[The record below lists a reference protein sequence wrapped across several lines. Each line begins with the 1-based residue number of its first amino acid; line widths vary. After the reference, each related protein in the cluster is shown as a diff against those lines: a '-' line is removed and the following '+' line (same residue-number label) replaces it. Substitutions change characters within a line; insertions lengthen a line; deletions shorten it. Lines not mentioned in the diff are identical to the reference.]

1 MTTAT
6 TTPNPS
12 VTPAAPAAAQPAKA
26 VKSTKPATAPQAPKA
41 SKAVRPTKKAVAEKA
56 QTSKPAAA
64 TKPAKAAAA
73 VKTGKATETK
83 GKKPKL
89 VRDSF
94 TIPKDE
100 YAVLDTL
107 KDRATA
113 LAHPVKKSELL
124 RAGLKVLAGLSDSA
138 LRSALQAVPSIKTGR
153 PKADTAEAAPSVTAK
168 ATTKTNGKAGRK

>member
-6 TTPNPS
+6 TTPSPL
-12 VTPAAPAAAQPAKA
+12 VTPAAEPVKAA
-26 VKSTKPATAPQAPKA
+26 KPSKPVTAPKAPKAPKA
-41 SKAVRPTKKAVAEKA
+41 SKAAKPAKKAAAEKA
-56 QTSKPAAA
+56 PASKPATA
-64 TKPAKAAAA
+64 TKPAKAVAA
-73 VKTGKATETK
+73 VKPTKATEPK

-124 RAGLKVLAGLSDSA
+124 RAGLHALAAMDDTA
-138 LRSALQAVPSIKTGR
+138 LLAALGRLEPVKTGR
-153 PKADTAEAAPSVTAK
+153 PKKGHGT
-168 ATTKTNGKAGRK
+168 GL

>member
-1 MTTAT
+1 MTTAA
-6 TTPNPS
+6 TTPSPII
-12 VTPAAPAAAQPAKA
+12 TPAAAPVKAAKPTKPVTAPKAAKPAKKAAAEKAPA
-26 VKSTKPATAPQAPKA
+26 SKPAT
-41 SKAVRPTKKAVAEKA
+41 
-56 QTSKPAAA
+56 A

-73 VKTGKATETK
+73 VKPTKATEPK

-153 PKADTAEAAPSVTAK
+153 PKADAAEPAPTTPAK
-168 ATTKTNGKAGRK
+168 PATKASGKAGRK

>member
-6 TTPNPS
+6 TTPSPV
-12 VTPAAPAAAQPAKA
+12 VTPAAPAAQPAKA
-26 VKSTKPATAPQAPKA
+26 AKPTKPETAPKAPKA
-41 SKAVRPTKKAVAEKA
+41 SKAAKPAKKAVAEKA
-56 QTSKPAAA
+56 PASKPATA
-64 TKPAKAAAA
+64 TKAASA
-73 VKTGKATETK
+73 VKPTKATEPK

>member
-6 TTPNPS
+6 TTPSPII
-12 VTPAAPAAAQPAKA
+12 TPAAEPVKAAKP
-26 VKSTKPATAPQAPKA
+26 TKPVTAPKAPKA
-41 SKAVRPTKKAVAEKA
+41 SKAAKPAKKAAAEKA
-56 QTSKPAAA
+56 PASKPV
-64 TKPAKAAAA
+64 KAAAA
-73 VKTGKATETK
+73 VKPSKATEPK

-100 YAVLDTL
+100 YTVLDTL

-153 PKADTAEAAPSVTAK
+153 PKADAAEPAPTSPAK
-168 ATTKTNGKAGRK
+168 PATKASGKAGRK

>member
-1 MTTAT
+1 MTAAT
-6 TTPNPS
+6 TTPSPV
-12 VTPAAPAAAQPAKA
+12 VTPAAPAAQPAKA
-26 VKSTKPATAPQAPKA
+26 AKPTKPETAPKAPKA
-41 SKAVRPTKKAVAEKA
+41 SKAAKPAKKAVAEKA
-56 QTSKPAAA
+56 PASKPATA
-64 TKPAKAAAA
+64 TKAASV
-73 VKTGKATETK
+73 VKPTKATEPK

-153 PKADTAEAAPSVTAK
+153 PKADTAEAALSVTAK

>member
-6 TTPNPS
+6 TTPSPII
-12 VTPAAPAAAQPAKA
+12 TPAAEPVKAAKP
-26 VKSTKPATAPQAPKA
+26 TKPVTAPKA
-41 SKAVRPTKKAVAEKA
+41 AKPAKKAAAEKA
-56 QTSKPAAA
+56 PASKPAIA
-64 TKPAKAAAA
+64 TKPAKAVAA
-73 VKTGKATETK
+73 VKPTKATEPK

-100 YAVLDTL
+100 YTVLDTL

-153 PKADTAEAAPSVTAK
+153 PKADAAEPAPTTPAK
-168 ATTKTNGKAGRK
+168 PATKASGKAGRK

>member
-6 TTPNPS
+6 TTPSPS
-12 VTPAAPAAAQPAKA
+12 PIITPAAEPVKAA
-26 VKSTKPATAPQAPKA
+26 KPTNPVTAPKAPKA
-41 SKAVRPTKKAVAEKA
+41 SKAAKPVKKAVAEK
-56 QTSKPAAA
+56 TPAS
-64 TKPAKAAAA
+64 KPAKAAAA
-73 VKTGKATETK
+73 VKPSKATEPK

-100 YAVLDTL
+100 YTVLDTL

-138 LRSALQAVPSIKTGR
+138 LRSALEAVPSIKTGR
-153 PKADTAEAAPSVTAK
+153 PKADAAEPAPTTPAK
-168 ATTKTNGKAGRK
+168 PATKASGKAGRK

>member
-6 TTPNPS
+6 TTPSPI
-12 VTPAAPAAAQPAKA
+12 VTPAAEPVKAAKP
-26 VKSTKPATAPQAPKA
+26 TKPVTAPKA
-41 SKAVRPTKKAVAEKA
+41 AKPAKKAAAEKA
-56 QTSKPAAA
+56 PASKPAIA
-64 TKPAKAAAA
+64 TKPAKAVAA
-73 VKTGKATETK
+73 VKPTKATEPK

-100 YAVLDTL
+100 YTVLDTL

-153 PKADTAEAAPSVTAK
+153 PKADAAEPAPTTPAK
-168 ATTKTNGKAGRK
+168 PATKASGKAGRK

>member
-1 MTTAT
+1 MTTAN
-6 TTPNPS
+6 PNPV
-12 VTPAAPAAAQPAKA
+12 VTPAVPAAQPAKA
-26 VKSTKPATAPQAPKA
+26 VKSTKPATTAAKAPKA
-41 SKAVRPTKKAVAEKA
+41 SKAAKPAKKAATEKA
-56 QTSKPAAA
+56 PASKPGAA
-64 TKPAKAAAA
+64 TKPAKAATA
-73 VKTGKATETK
+73 VKPGKAPETK

-153 PKADTAEAAPSVTAK
+153 PKADAAEAAPTAP
-168 ATTKTNGKAGRK
+168 ANTTTKASGKAGRK

>member
-6 TTPNPS
+6 TTPS
-12 VTPAAPAAAQPAKA
+12 LIITPAAEPVKAA
-26 VKSTKPATAPQAPKA
+26 KPTNPVTAPKAPKA
-41 SKAVRPTKKAVAEKA
+41 SKAAKPAKKAAAEKA
-56 QTSKPAAA
+56 PASKPTAA

-73 VKTGKATETK
+73 VKPTKATEPK
-83 GKKPKL
+83 SKKPKL

-100 YAVLDTL
+100 YTVLDTL

-153 PKADTAEAAPSVTAK
+153 PKADAAEPTPTTPAK
-168 ATTKTNGKAGRK
+168 PATKASGKAGRK

>member
-6 TTPNPS
+6 TTTSPIL
-12 VTPAAPAAAQPAKA
+12 TPAAEPVKAAKP
-26 VKSTKPATAPQAPKA
+26 TKPVTAPKAPKA
-41 SKAVRPTKKAVAEKA
+41 SKAAKPAKKAAAEKA
-56 QTSKPAAA
+56 PASKPATA
-64 TKPAKAAAA
+64 TKAASA
-73 VKTGKATETK
+73 VKPTKATEPK

-153 PKADTAEAAPSVTAK
+153 PKADAAEPAPTTPAK
-168 ATTKTNGKAGRK
+168 PATKASGKAGRK

>member
-6 TTPNPS
+6 TTPSPII
-12 VTPAAPAAAQPAKA
+12 TPAAEPVKAA
-26 VKSTKPATAPQAPKA
+26 KPTNPVTAPKAPKA
-41 SKAVRPTKKAVAEKA
+41 SKAAKPAKKAAAEKA
-56 QTSKPAAA
+56 PASKPATA

-73 VKTGKATETK
+73 VKPTKATEPK

-89 VRDSF
+89 VRGSF

-153 PKADTAEAAPSVTAK
+153 PKADAAEPAPTTPAK
-168 ATTKTNGKAGRK
+168 PATKASGKAGRK

>member
-6 TTPNPS
+6 TTPSPI
-12 VTPAAPAAAQPAKA
+12 VTPAAEPVKAAKP
-26 VKSTKPATAPQAPKA
+26 TKPVTAPKAPKA
-41 SKAVRPTKKAVAEKA
+41 SKAAKPAKKAAAEKA
-56 QTSKPAAA
+56 PAS
-64 TKPAKAAAA
+64 KPAKAAAA
-73 VKTGKATETK
+73 VKPSKATEPK

-100 YAVLDTL
+100 YTVLDTL

-153 PKADTAEAAPSVTAK
+153 PKADATEPAPTTPAK
-168 ATTKTNGKAGRK
+168 PATKASGKAGRK

>member
-1 MTTAT
+1 MTTDT
-6 TTPNPS
+6 TTPSPV
-12 VTPAAPAAAQPAKA
+12 VTPAAEQEKAAEP
-26 VKSTKPATAPQAPKA
+26 SKPVTAPKAPKA
-41 SKAVRPTKKAVAEKA
+41 SKAAKPVKKAVAEK
-56 QTSKPAAA
+56 TPVFKS
-64 TKPAKAAAA
+64 AKVAAA
-73 VKTGKATETK
+73 VKPSKATEPK

-153 PKADTAEAAPSVTAK
+153 PKADAAEPAPTTPAK
-168 ATTKTNGKAGRK
+168 PATKASGKAGRK

>member
-6 TTPNPS
+6 TTPSPI
-12 VTPAAPAAAQPAKA
+12 VTPAAEPVKAA
-26 VKSTKPATAPQAPKA
+26 KPIMPVTAPKAPKA
-41 SKAVRPTKKAVAEKA
+41 SKAAKPAKKAAAEKA
-56 QTSKPAAA
+56 PASKPTAA
-64 TKPAKAAAA
+64 TKPAKAVAA
-73 VKTGKATETK
+73 VKPSKATEPK

-100 YAVLDTL
+100 YTVLDTL

-153 PKADTAEAAPSVTAK
+153 PKADAAEPAPTTPAK
-168 ATTKTNGKAGRK
+168 PATKASGKAGRK